1 MAVFN
6 DWHELKKVLDKE
18 RAGGR
23 RLVFTNGCFDLL
35 HAGHVHLLKQ
45 AKELG
50 DILLVA
56 INSDDSI
63 RKIKGDDRPFVE
75 QDDRAFMLD
84 ALAAVDHVVIFTQ
97 STPMELLDFLRPDI
111 LVKGDQY
118 AFDEVVG
125 SDFVVGYG
133 GQVKTVSIR
142 PNLSSSSIAQR
153 IRQSVPADEPA

>member
-63 RKIKGDDRPFVE
+63 RKIKG
-75 QDDRAFMLD
+75 
-84 ALAAVDHVVIFTQ
+84 T
-97 STPMELLDFLRPDI
+97 S
-111 LVKGDQY
+111 
-118 AFDEVVG
+118 
-125 SDFVVGYG
+125 
-133 GQVKTVSIR
+133 
-142 PNLSSSSIAQR
+142 
-153 IRQSVPADEPA
+153 